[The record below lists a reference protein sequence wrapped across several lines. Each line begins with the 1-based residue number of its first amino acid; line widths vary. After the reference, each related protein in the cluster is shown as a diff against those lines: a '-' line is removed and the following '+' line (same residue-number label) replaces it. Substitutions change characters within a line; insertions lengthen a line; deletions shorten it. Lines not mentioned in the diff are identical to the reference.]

1 MMQIQLL
8 KLATLLFAF
17 SMCEAGVLAD
27 ESNKTEA
34 QSKKEAAAS
43 EALRQKVAKNI
54 GAILDGLKVSRVQKT
69 KVKSLTSETQ
79 WKAAVSAFK
88 TTRGEE
94 IHDHA
99 HKVFPKTIPTLM
111 QKFMPT
117 YMRSK
122 IMATRKKGRLGPP
135 SRAEI
140 AQIQKDAK
148 TKIQP
153 QIRKT
158 VMPALD
164 KLKDERIAELHK
176 DEKVMTR
183 VITDRVI
190 KVSLLGKE
198 GTKQFAAAV
207 DKAGYPATLTTGEDK
222 VLNERAVKMLK
233 ELDLKKIVQASDL
246 QADISKS
253 VNTPSVP

>member
-1 MMQIQLL
+1 MMMQIQPL
-8 KLATLLFAF
+8 KLAALLLALNLLAA
-17 SMCEAGVLAD
+17 SVSAD
-27 ESNKTEA
+27 EGTKEKT

-43 EALRQKVAKNI
+43 EALRQKVATNI
-54 GAILDGLKVSRVQKT
+54 AAIVDGLKVSRVQKA

-99 HKVFPKTIPTLM
+99 HKLFPKTIPTLM

-122 IMATRKKGRLGPP
+122 IMAARKKGRRGPP

-153 QIRKT
+153 QMRKT

-183 VITDRVI
+183 VIADRVI
-190 KVSLLGKE
+190 KVGLLGKE

-207 DKAGYPATLTTGEDK
+207 DKAGYAATLTTGEDK
-222 VLNERAVKMLK
+222 VLNDRAVKMLQS
-233 ELDLKKIVQASDL
+233 LDLKKIVQAAGL
-246 QADISKS
+246 
-253 VNTPSVP
+253 